1 MIRIMI
7 WRRVHKINN
16 ILYIST
22 PWKCKMEHLMSR
34 ESVIVMRIPVTVR
47 GEATQ
52 AAVLCR
58 YLLTIYWA
66 PGAGMACLSSTVQYW
81 PVHCTLYSTQHR
93 QQRRRRSIASC
104 AISILYLA
112 TLATLRH
119 TENKES
125 SDVLLLFI
133 RKYIYQ
139 RYLRQL
145 CPLQCSGGPG
155 PLTFESTWG
164 LRVGGGVALC
174 AVQYGVQGC
183 GDPMWRVMCCEW
195 VPEITYISEAFHK
208 SQKHFWVTLQY
219 WVTTVSIVLVF
230 WNVKQV
236 CWTGPGWLRK
246 RGSNGISWR
255 WCHY

>member
-1 MIRIMI
+1 
-7 WRRVHKINN
+7 
-16 ILYIST
+16 
-22 PWKCKMEHLMSR
+22 MSR
-34 ESVIVMRIPVTVR
+34 ELVIVMRIPVTVR

-58 YLLTIYWA
+58 YLLTMYWRPVPA
-66 PGAGMACLSSTVQYW
+66 WLVSPVQYW

-112 TLATLRH
+112 TLATLSH

-145 CPLQCSGGPG
+145 CPLQCSGGPH
-155 PLTFESTWG
+155 TFEST
-164 LRVGGGVALC
+164 
-174 AVQYGVQGC
+174 
-183 GDPMWRVMCCEW
+183 
-195 VPEITYISEAFHK
+195 
-208 SQKHFWVTLQY
+208 
-219 WVTTVSIVLVF
+219 
-230 WNVKQV
+230 
-236 CWTGPGWLRK
+236 
-246 RGSNGISWR
+246 
-255 WCHY
+255 